1 MKRNSSNF
9 YLPSNQTSLPKIHF
23 ASPGLSKNISK
34 TFGKS
39 PSVLSFERDWKISK
53 PGSLLTKQV
62 SLNCAL
68 KSRKPDL
75 IRNLRRSIKNP
86 YAYSPVMSNL
96 PVGLLEQKYSKLASK
111 LCY

>member
-9 YLPSNQTSLPKIHF
+9 YFASNQMSLPKIHF
-23 ASPGLSKNISK
+23 ASPGVMKSVGK

-39 PSVLSFERDWKISK
+39 PSAFSFERDWKISK

-75 IRNLRRSIKNP
+75 IRNLRRSMKNP
-86 YAYSPVMSNL
+86 YAYSPLASNV
-96 PVGLLEQKYSKLASK
+96 PIGLLEQKYSKLASR